1 MEELIILILLGIGA
15 STAWLTLSLLTGAV
29 VMKVVVYL
37 LNKIGG
43 KKIMNIWDLLRKY
56 DCINIKIESAEEMK
70 EMLELAKEN
79 NFNIGYEDYHDGIY
93 VYFEGDNLEFTY
105 ANLIDRQRTKQY
117 NYDFQKIKHHLK

>member
-1 MEELIILILLGIGA
+1 
-15 STAWLTLSLLTGAV
+15 
-29 VMKVVVYL
+29 
-37 LNKIGG
+37 
-43 KKIMNIWDLLRKY
+43 MNIWDLFKKY
-56 DCINIKIESAEEMK
+56 DCINIKIDSKEEMK
-70 EMLELAKEN
+70 EILELAKEN

>member
-1 MEELIILILLGIGA
+1 
-15 STAWLTLSLLTGAV
+15 
-29 VMKVVVYL
+29 
-37 LNKIGG
+37 
-43 KKIMNIWDLLRKY
+43 MNVWDLFKKY

-117 NYDFQKIKHHLK
+117 NYDFKKIKHHLK